1 MTVRQL
7 AAFHT
12 QGNTA
17 TFFWHTKASTT
28 TSTVLTHVGVD
39 GQSVLPRKNDAGNTV
54 AQGTFTPTGAF
65 GLKID
70 PEWSDPTR
78 NSSTA
83 DNTNGCPTTSQ
94 CGHHLRIWPAKDRSG
109 AVIANTYLVSMDYSG
124 INYDYNDNVYLV
136 SNMKPETATDPS
148 APGPVPG
155 ASALQLEFD
164 AAVAGTLADKDG
176 QGTGFRS
183 TQPNERDLTVGS
195 DSYLAS
201 AARPR
206 HHGWWLTAGDQ
217 QRHAPPR
224 APTAATTTR
233 WSTACGCPST
243 APATRSAS
251 SRGSPGPSRST
262 TRAPSRRA
270 SSSATTRT
278 TSSRSRVIEKTVGAH
293 DRPGHRVPRRAG
305 RHRHH
310 DRHAGRSSRTPRG
323 VTTID
328 VALLADPGARTV
340 KAAYRT
346 NGGAWTVLPTTFS
359 VPATFAGQAV
369 RRAFAT
375 PACSSPTR
383 AVSSSSH
390 ASSPSASSS
399 GNATGGA
406 PAAREA
412 LLRLDTGSS
421 TLHRRRRQ
429 RLGGRHRSVHPDHGA
444 RTRVSA
450 PTRSPAPPRTRCT
463 RRTAATPAR

>member
-1 MTVRQL
+1 MRANTSSPVTVRQL

-17 TFFWHTKASTT
+17 TFFWHNK
-28 TSTVLTHVGVD
+28 TSTSTSAVLTHVGVD

-148 APGPVPG
+148 APGLLPG

-195 DSYLAS
+195 DSYQAPL
-201 AARPR
+201 
-206 HHGWWLTAGDQ
+206 LDLDTTAG
-217 QRHAPPR
+217 
-224 APTAATTTR
+224 
-233 WSTACGCPST
+233 
-243 APATRSAS
+243 
-251 SRGSPGPSRST
+251 GSLRV
-262 TRAPSRRA
+262 
-270 SSSATTRT
+270 
-278 TSSRSRVIEKTVGAH
+278 TSSGTATEG
-293 DRPGHRVPRRAG
+293 
-305 RHRHH
+305 
-310 DRHAGRSSRTPRG
+310 
-323 VTTID
+323 
-328 VALLADPGARTV
+328 
-340 KAAYRT
+340 T
-346 NGGAWTVLPTTFS
+346 NGGNDNTLVNGLRLPFDGTGDPFS
-359 VPATFAGQAV
+359 VVAG
-369 RRAFAT
+369 
-375 PACSSPTR
+375 
-383 AVSSSSH
+383 
-390 ASSPSASSS
+390 
-399 GNATGGA
+399 
-406 PAAREA
+406 
-412 LLRLDTGSS
+412 
-421 TLHRRRRQ
+421 
-429 RLGGRHRSVHPDHGA
+429 
-444 RTRVSA
+444 
-450 PTRSPAPPRTRCT
+450 SPAP
-463 RRTAATPAR
+463 